1 MCRGE
6 APAVEQFARDHADEI
21 QVVGVGA
28 QDDFEYAL
36 EFVDSTGVDTPEMIW
51 DPSFETWSR
60 FGVRINSQ
68 MMLMNADLTSGTE
81 LFYGFGESDRQ
92 RVLDALPSLG

>member
-1 MCRGE
+1 VCRGE
-6 APAVEQFARDHADEI
+6 APVVEQFARDHADEI

-36 EFVDSTGVDTPEMIW
+36 EFIDSTEVDTPDMIW

>member
-1 MCRGE
+1 M
-6 APAVEQFARDHADEI
+6 
-21 QVVGVGA
+21 GVGA

-36 EFVDSTGVDTPEMIW
+36 EVVDSTGVDTPEMIW

>member
-6 APAVEQFARDHADEI
+6 APVVEQFAREHADEI

-28 QDDFEYAL
+28 QDDFDLAVD
-36 EFVDSTGVDTPEMIW
+36 FVTSTGVETPDMIW
-51 DPSFETWSR
+51 DPSFETWSH

-68 MMLMNADLTSGTE
+68 MMLVNADLTSGTD
-81 LFYGFGESDRQ
+81 LFYGFGDADRQ
-92 RVLDALPSLG
+92 RILDTLPSLG

>member
-1 MCRGE
+1 VCRGE
-6 APAVEQFARDHADEI
+6 APAVEQFARDHAAEI

-28 QDDFEYAL
+28 QDDFEFAVD
-36 EFVDSTGVDTPEMIW
+36 FVDSTGVETPDMIW

-92 RVLDALPSLG
+92 RILDALPSLG

>member
-1 MCRGE
+1 M
-6 APAVEQFARDHADEI
+6 
-21 QVVGVGA
+21 GVGA

>member
-6 APAVEQFARDHADEI
+6 APAVEQFARDNAAEI

-28 QDDFEYAL
+28 QDDFEFAVD
-36 EFVDSTGVDTPEMIW
+36 FVDSTGLATPDMIW

-68 MMLMNADLTSGTE
+68 MLLMSADLNSSTE
-81 LFYGFGESDRQ
+81 LFYGFGASDQQ
-92 RVLDALPSLG
+92 RILDALPTLG